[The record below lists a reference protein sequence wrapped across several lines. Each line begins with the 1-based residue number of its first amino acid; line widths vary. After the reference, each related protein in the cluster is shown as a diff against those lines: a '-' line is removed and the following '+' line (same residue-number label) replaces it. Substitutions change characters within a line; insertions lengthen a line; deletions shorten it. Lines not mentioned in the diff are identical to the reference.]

1 MLRHLFVLI
10 HRYINLVLAVF
21 LIIVSITGSLLA
33 FNTELERFFAPQ
45 LFSKQISEQPRLSL
59 SQLIEKAS
67 DLVDD
72 AEITGVIFTEA
83 DQVKASY
90 SSKTGNEA
98 HKNYLRLLEVYL
110 DPWTGNELG
119 RRSRG
124 DLNEGL
130 INIMPFI
137 YKIHWTLA
145 IDSIG
150 QFILGGV
157 ALLWTIDSFI
167 GLYLTLPLSK
177 THFFSKWYKAFL
189 IKKNSSFIRFNFDIH
204 RSFGLWLWFFIIIF
218 TWSSVMMNIR
228 PVYESVMH
236 LAFDYESPIERFKTI
251 KTQKNDN
258 PDLKWDDAL
267 AIAEN
272 LAEHESKTR
281 GFKIIAPISLSY
293 SKSAGSYSYGLR
305 SSNDIF
311 EYSPKGGNSSLMI
324 DGNTGQL
331 ISFNQPTKMKLGNT
345 IESWL
350 YALHMARIIGMPYK
364 IFVCFFGIAI
374 VILTVT
380 GIIIWH
386 RKKYGKRK
394 PIN

>member
-150 QFILGGV
+150 QFILGGGGV
-157 ALLWTIDSFI
+157 AMDYRFIYRLVFNITFVKDPLL
-167 GLYLTLPLSK
+167 
-177 THFFSKWYKAFL
+177 
-189 IKKNSSFIRFNFDIH
+189 
-204 RSFGLWLWFFIIIF
+204 
-218 TWSSVMMNIR
+218 
-228 PVYESVMH
+228 
-236 LAFDYESPIERFKTI
+236 FK
-251 KTQKNDN
+251 
-258 PDLKWDDAL
+258 
-267 AIAEN
+267 
-272 LAEHESKTR
+272 
-281 GFKIIAPISLSY
+281 
-293 SKSAGSYSYGLR
+293 
-305 SSNDIF
+305 
-311 EYSPKGGNSSLMI
+311 M
-324 DGNTGQL
+324 
-331 ISFNQPTKMKLGNT
+331 
-345 IESWL
+345 
-350 YALHMARIIGMPYK
+350 
-364 IFVCFFGIAI
+364 V
-374 VILTVT
+374 
-380 GIIIWH
+380 
-386 RKKYGKRK
+386 
-394 PIN
+394 

>member
-1 MLRHLFVLI
+1 
-10 HRYINLVLAVF
+10 
-21 LIIVSITGSLLA
+21 
-33 FNTELERFFAPQ
+33 
-45 LFSKQISEQPRLSL
+45 
-59 SQLIEKAS
+59 
-67 DLVDD
+67 
-72 AEITGVIFTEA
+72 
-83 DQVKASY
+83 
-90 SSKTGNEA
+90 
-98 HKNYLRLLEVYL
+98 
-110 DPWTGNELG
+110 
-119 RRSRG
+119 
-124 DLNEGL
+124 
-130 INIMPFI
+130 
-137 YKIHWTLA
+137 
-145 IDSIG
+145 
-150 QFILGGV
+150 
-157 ALLWTIDSFI
+157 
-167 GLYLTLPLSK
+167 
-177 THFFSKWYKAFL
+177 
-189 IKKNSSFIRFNFDIH
+189 
-204 RSFGLWLWFFIIIF
+204 
-218 TWSSVMMNIR
+218 
-228 PVYESVMH
+228 MH
-236 LAFDYESPIERFKTI
+236 IAFDYESPIERFKTI

-386 RKKYGKRK
+386 RKKYGKRT